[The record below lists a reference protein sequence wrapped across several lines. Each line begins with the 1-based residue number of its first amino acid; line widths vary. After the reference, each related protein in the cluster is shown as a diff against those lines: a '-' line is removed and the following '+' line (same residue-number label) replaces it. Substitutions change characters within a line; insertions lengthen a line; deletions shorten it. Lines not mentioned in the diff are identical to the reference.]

1 MGMRDRV
8 SVTLA
13 AALLGLIASPAW
25 AISGSSF
32 DNFEDGSVQ
41 GWVSGAAN
49 PSPPTNVATGGPAGA
64 GDNYLLITSN
74 GLSGPGSRLVGINA
88 SQWAG
93 NYLSAGV
100 DGITMDLRN
109 FGSTDLSLRLAL
121 YGPGG
126 LVSVT
131 NDVVN
136 LSSSGAW
143 TRASFS
149 LTPSLLTGDALTV
162 LAGVL
167 DIRLFHGT
175 TALFPGQIIAGNL
188 GVDNISAVPEPGPA
202 ALLLAGLG
210 GVAWLRRRP
219 R

>member
-1 MGMRDRV
+1 MRD
-8 SVTLA
+8 SVKTTLA
-13 AALLGLIASPAW
+13 AVLLGSGASPAW
-25 AISGSSF
+25 AISGSAF

-41 GWVSGAAN
+41 AWISGAAN
-49 PSPPTNVATGGPAGA
+49 PSPPTNIATGGPAGA

-93 NYLSAGV
+93 NYLTAGV
-100 DGITMDLRN
+100 NGISMDLRN
-109 FGSTDLSLRLAL
+109 FGSTDLSMRLAL

-131 NDVVN
+131 NNVVT
-136 LSSSGAW
+136 LSSGGPW
-143 TRASFS
+143 TRATFS
-149 LTPSLLTGDALTV
+149 LNPALLTGDALSV

-175 TALFPGQIIAGNL
+175 TAIFPGQVIGANL
-188 GVDNISAVPEPGPA
+188 GVDNISAVPEPTPA
-202 ALLLAGLG
+202 ALLLAGLVT
-210 GVAWLRRRP
+210 VAWLRRRQ